1 MRVLLIYSN
10 QSRELVPA
18 PPVGLSYVASA
29 TRAAGHHVHLL
40 DLAFADD
47 LLAELMAAIDSFRP
61 EVVGLSVRNID
72 NVIHQR
78 LESPLAALRQQ
89 VATITERAAA
99 VAGRPVP
106 VVLGGPA
113 ISILGSRALDVFGV
127 DYAVIGEG
135 EATFPAL
142 LEAIAQ
148 SRCPAGIAGVCYR
161 RHGSA
166 VANPVSLLGGFSNS
180 GMEGWIDWRRYE
192 RGGGTWPIQT
202 KRGCPLKCIYCA
214 YPLIEGRRFR
224 LREPGEVVDEIE
236 RVLRDV
242 GPRTFEFVDSTFN
255 VPAANGIAICEELI
269 RRRVRANFTAM
280 GVNPLDVPAELF
292 TLMKRAGFNSAM
304 ITAEAGCDAMLE
316 NLGKGFTMREVHRC
330 RELVAASGLRS
341 MWFFML
347 GGPGETIAT
356 CEESIRFAETHLAN
370 PRFLAV
376 FFASIRILPGTGLAS
391 QLTAEGHLPA
401 DDDLAQG
408 RFYLSPAV
416 DESELLAR
424 LHRAV
429 IANPSIVQA
438 AEGGSSG
445 AQSLLYRTLHF
456 LGVAPPYWRYLP
468 EMLRFPPLRFLRNRY
483 PSVIA
488 GSNGLASWNAAERAV
503 AMEAA
508 GKP

>member
-29 TRAAGHHVHLL
+29 TRAAGHEVHLL
-40 DLAFADD
+40 DLAFADH
-47 LLAELMAAIDSFRP
+47 LLDELAAAIDGYRP
-61 EVVGLSVRNID
+61 EIVGLSVRNID

-78 LESPLAALRQQ
+78 FESPLATLREQ
-89 VATITERAAA
+89 VAKITERAAVA
-99 VAGRPVP
+99 AGRPVP

-113 ISILGSRALDVFGV
+113 ISILGSRTLDVFGV
-127 DYAVIGEG
+127 DYAVVGEG
-135 EATFPAL
+135 EETFPAL
-142 LEAIAQ
+142 IDAIAQ
-148 SRCPAGIAGVCYR
+148 GRSPAGIPGVCYR
-161 RHGSA
+161 RSGAA
-166 VANPVSLLGGFSNS
+166 VANPVSLLGGFSHS
-180 GMEGWIDWRRYE
+180 GMQGWIDWRRYE

-202 KRGCPLKCIYCA
+202 KRGCPFKCVYCA
-214 YPLIEGRRFR
+214 YPLVEGRRFR

-255 VPAANGIAICEELI
+255 VPAANSMAICEELI

-292 TLMKRAGFNSAM
+292 PLMKRAGFNSAM
-304 ITAEAGCDAMLE
+304 ITAEAGCDTMLE

-330 RELVAASGLRS
+330 RELVTASGLKS

-347 GGPGETIAT
+347 GGPGETMAT
-356 CEESIRFAETHLAN
+356 CEESIRFAETHLASR
-370 PRFLAV
+370 RFLAV
-376 FFASIRILPGTGLAS
+376 FFAGIRVLPGTRLADR
-391 QLTAEGHLPA
+391 LTAEGHLPA
-401 DDDLAQG
+401 EDDLAEG
-408 RFYLSPAV
+408 RFYISAAV
-416 DESELLAR
+416 DEGELLAR

-445 AQSLLYRTLHF
+445 AQSLLYRALDL

-468 EMLRFPPLRFLRNRY
+468 ELLRFPPLRILRNRF

-488 GSNGLASWNAAERAV
+488 GSNRLDAWDAAEV
-503 AMEAA
+503 AAA
-508 GKP
+508 MGSTADR